1 MTSVVFNF
9 MFRVFMKR
17 VTTYNVVVYCV
28 VVVVR
33 IASAGNRLT

>member
-28 VVVVR
+28 VVVR